1 MDVFHGGILVGGLW
15 WAEWEIVGMA
25 LQEISHSHFRNYEIE
40 QGMTVVLA
48 TKV

>member
-1 MDVFHGGILVGGLW
+1 VGGV
-15 WAEWEIVGMA
+15 EDPECSEIVGMA
-25 LQEISHSHFRNYEIE
+25 LQEISHPHFRNYEIE